1 MQDRRVRA
9 SLVET
14 NTLDTYYIMCIIIC
28 MLPKEIKNLRTA
40 QGYTQRELAEK
51 AGVSLPTIQNIE
63 GGRANPS
70 LSNIEKI
77 LGALDARIEIKINL
91 QSFDLLDLFNMELER
106 FKKIDLKELLLQFFK
121 NANGTPFQ
129 GRELELM
136 VSLISGLI
144 AHYPFWVKQQK
155 FDSKTL
161 KKWTSLE
168 NKFDPSRL
176 IKFRR
181 IWLAKVSQVI

>member
-1 MQDRRVRA
+1 
-9 SLVET
+9 
-14 NTLDTYYIMCIIIC
+14 
-28 MLPKEIKNLRTA
+28 MLSKEIKNLRTA
-40 QGYTQRELAEK
+40 QGYTQHELAEK

-77 LGALDARIEIKINL
+77 LSALDARLEIKINL
-91 QSFDLLDLFNMELER
+91 KSFDLLDLFNMDLER
-106 FKKIDLKELLLQFFK
+106 FKKIDLKEMLLQFFK
-121 NANGTPFQ
+121 NANDTPFQ
-129 GRELELM
+129 GRDLELM
-136 VSLISGLI
+136 VSLLNGLS
-144 AHYPFWVKQQK
+144 AHYPLWMKKQK

-168 NKFDPSRL
+168 KKFDPSRL

-181 IWLAKVSQVI
+181 IWLAKISQVI

>member
-1 MQDRRVRA
+1 M
-9 SLVET
+9 
-14 NTLDTYYIMCIIIC
+14 YIILC
-28 MLPKEIKNLRTA
+28 MLTKELKILRTA
-40 QGYTQRELAEK
+40 QGYTQHELAEK

-77 LGALDARIEIKINL
+77 LGALNARLEIKINL
-91 QSFDLLDLFNMELER
+91 ESYDLLVLFNMDLDR
-106 FKKIDLKELLLQFFK
+106 FKKINLKEILIQIFE
-121 NANGTPFQ
+121 NAKGTPFQ
-129 GRELELM
+129 DRDLELM
-136 VSLISGLI
+136 VSLLSGLSS
-144 AHYPFWVKQQK
+144 HYPLWIKNQK

-168 NKFDPSRL
+168 NKIDPSRL

-181 IWLAKVSQVI
+181 IWLAKISQVI